1 MGESEMTAS
10 FCSSV
15 LYVENSSSEQSICKS
30 SGYYTTNSQAKKPS
44 FICLFMAL
52 GESSQVNAAMTS
64 YSHVKIKY

>member
-1 MGESEMTAS
+1 MTAS

-30 SGYYTTNSQAKKPS
+30 SGYYTTNSQAKKQP

-52 GESSQVNAAMTS
+52 GESSQANAAMTS